1 MAVSFGL
8 LRVWGQS
15 SCSRWA
21 IGGAFNTTA
30 VTEAAAQGYGANM
43 LVIALP
49 AADHKTGMHPTGH
62 LNTRLYSDVRR
73 GSAHVRRAP
82 CCNAQDSCH
91 ETGTGSTKPVSGSS
105 RPCTGVISRLR
116 TIFSTRLI

>member
-30 VTEAAAQGYGANM
+30 VTEAATQGKDANM
-43 LVIALP
+43 LVVALP
-49 AADHKTGMHPTGH
+49 ADGQKTEMHPTGH
-62 LNTRLYSDVRR
+62 LNTRLCSDVRC
-73 GSAHVRRAP
+73 GLAHVRRAP

-91 ETGTGSTKPVSGSS
+91 ETGTGFTKPVSGSS
-105 RPCTGVISRLR
+105 RPCTDVISRLR